1 MSFCFSFVVKNSTLI
16 IAKKIDFGVS
26 NAPKYEIDT
35 KELYNIVLKLMKLIE
50 MKSVVLQW
58 QDISS
63 GAMRHLRAGSG
74 EPSYNMR
81 ISQPKSDGEAYA
93 KANAKLNELKKGGI
107 SGRCSLA
114 GANIITGGSITFKN
128 TNSNDIELK
137 KFSITSIRHMLNSR
151 GLQY

>member
-1 MSFCFSFVVKNSTLI
+1 MYIKALFF
-16 IAKKIDFGVS
+16 
-26 NAPKYEIDT
+26 
-35 KELYNIVLKLMKLIE
+35 
-50 MKSVVLQW
+50 QW

-74 EPSYNMR
+74 EPSYNM
-81 ISQPKSDGEAYA
+81 IIAQPKSDGEAYA

-114 GANIITGGSITFKN
+114 GANIITGDSITFKN

-137 KFSITSIRHMLNSR
+137 EFSITSIRHTLNSR
-151 GLQY
+151 GYSIEIEFEG